1 LKGIRV
7 KFIGLLV
14 VIALS
19 IWALYPTYRL
29 YSAIPK
35 QEKAL
40 TERLARATNKDDSG
54 RVALEIAELQ
64 NVKGSVHKRS
74 LNLGLDIVGGMHLTL
89 EVDKSKLSAEDAKD
103 AGDRA
108 LEVIRNRVD
117 EFGVFEPVIQ
127 KVGRDR
133 ILVQLPG
140 VDRERAKNLIGQTAQ
155 LKFQLVQEERAT
167 YDALRAVDEKAKV
180 GSGAD
185 TGKAAKAEAAPSVES
200 DTSALKAMLDTTG
213 KDTGLAAAG
222 EIEEGALLSYVRT
235 TGGECSI
242 DERDYAEFK
251 MLLERARPHWP
262 EGYEFLFGP
271 SEAVEG
277 SPVRRLY
284 MLKAEPEMLGSAIKN
299 ARPAPHP
306 GSEPGQ
312 ANTWIVQLDL
322 GRKEAAV
329 FAQVTGRNIG
339 RWLAIVLDNVVK
351 SAPVIESR
359 IPDGHA
365 MITTNDVNPDESRD
379 LAIVL
384 RSGALPAPVRIVEE
398 RSVGASLG
406 SDSIRRG
413 ILAALVGSLAVVLFM
428 IIYYSVG
435 GVLAVVAL
443 ALNIFFL
450 LAVLA
455 GLRATLTLPGLAGIA
470 LTIGMAVDAN
480 VLVFERIREE
490 MRAGKT
496 NLAAVDTGYA
506 RAFVTII
513 DSNATTIITAI
524 ALYFVGTGAIRGF
537 AITLTA
543 GLIINVL
550 TAVIVTRW
558 IFDWWLSRF
567 HVNKLRV

>member
-299 ARPAPHP
+299 ARPAPYS

-339 RWLAIVLDNVVK
+339 RRLAIVLDNVVK

>member
-1 LKGIRV
+1 MKGIRV

-284 MLKAEPEMLGSAIKN
+284 MLKAEPEMLGSAIKD
-299 ARPAPHP
+299 ARPAPYQ
-306 GSEPGQ
+306 GSEPGLS
-312 ANTWIVQLDL
+312 NTWIVSLSL
-322 GRKEAAV
+322 GRKDAGV

-339 RWLAIVLDNVVK
+339 RRLAIVLDNVVK
-351 SAPVIESR
+351 SAPVIQSR
-359 IPDGHA
+359 IPDGNA

-455 GLRATLTLPGLAGIA
+455 GLRATLTLP
-470 LTIGMAVDAN
+470 
-480 VLVFERIREE
+480 
-490 MRAGKT
+490 
-496 NLAAVDTGYA
+496 
-506 RAFVTII
+506 
-513 DSNATTIITAI
+513 
-524 ALYFVGTGAIRGF
+524 
-537 AITLTA
+537 
-543 GLIINVL
+543 
-550 TAVIVTRW
+550 
-558 IFDWWLSRF
+558 
-567 HVNKLRV
+567 

>member
-284 MLKAEPEMLGSAIKN
+284 MLKAEPEMLGSAIKD
-299 ARPAPHP
+299 ARPAPYS

-339 RWLAIVLDNVVK
+339 RRLAIVLDNVVK

>member
-14 VIALS
+14 VVALS

-40 TERLARATNKDDSG
+40 NERLARATNKDDSG

-64 NVKGSVHKRS
+64 NVKASVHKRS

-167 YDALRAVDEKAKV
+167 YDALKVVDEKTKA

-185 TGKAAKAEAAPSVES
+185 TGKAAKAEAAPAVKA
-200 DTSALKAMLDTTG
+200 DTSVLQAMLDTTG

-235 TGGECSI
+235 TGGDFSV

-251 MLLERARPHWP
+251 MLLERARPYWP

-271 SEAVEG
+271 SEPVEG

-284 MLKAEPEMLGSAIKN
+284 MLKAEPEMLGSAIKD
-299 ARPAPHP
+299 ARPAPYQ
-306 GSEPGQ
+306 GSEPGLS
-312 ANTWIVQLDL
+312 NTWIVNLSL
-322 GRKEAAV
+322 GRKDAGV

-339 RWLAIVLDNVVK
+339 RRLAIVLDNVVK
-351 SAPVIESR
+351 SAPVIQSR
-359 IPDGHA
+359 IPDGNA

-413 ILAALVGSLAVVLFM
+413 ILAAVVGSLAVVLFM

-435 GVLAVVAL
+435 GVLAVIAL

-550 TAVIVTRW
+550 TAVFVTRW